1 MTAALIIVFVLAY
14 AAIALEEPLKT
25 NKSSSALI
33 GAGVLWI
40 IYAMS
45 VGMPELVDE
54 ELNES
59 LVETAQIAF
68 FLLGAMTIV
77 EVIDAH
83 DGFDVITSRLR
94 ARTLATLLI
103 FICSVTFVLSAIL
116 DNLTTTIVMISLCK
130 RLLEER
136 SDRLLFAG
144 MIVIA
149 ANAGGAWSP
158 MGDVTTT
165 MLWIGGQVT
174 TLAVITKLI
183 LPSLVNMAIPLAIV
197 SYGLRGKPILAPEK
211 AEPVEGARTTT
222 PFERN
227 LMFGAGLAAL
237 VSVPV
242 FKTVTHLP
250 PFLGVLLGL
259 GVLWAIGDHIHKEK
273 PYEQKKHVTIAHA
286 LTRIDMSAITFFI
299 GILLAVA
306 SLSHAGI
313 LAALADWLDAT
324 IGRLDLIVIAIGFV
338 SAIVDNV
345 PMVAGAMGMYSME
358 VHPTD
363 SFLWEFLAYCAGT
376 GGSIF
381 IIGSAA
387 GVAAMGLE
395 KIDFIWYMKRFSLLA
410 TFGYIA
416 GALVYILQQEVIG
429 HAAVV

>member
-1 MTAALIIVFVLAY
+1 MFELLILVFVLVY

-25 NKSSSALI
+25 NKSAAALI
-33 GAGVLWI
+33 GAGVLWT
-40 IYAMS
+40 IYALAT
-45 VGMPELVDE
+45 GTPEIVDE
-54 ELNES
+54 ELNAS

-83 DGFDVITSRLR
+83 DGFAVVTSRLK
-94 ARTLATLLI
+94 ARTMSTLLL
-103 FICSVTFVLSAIL
+103 FICVVTFFLSAIL
-116 DNLTTTIVMISLCK
+116 DNLTTTIVMISVCK
-130 RLLEER
+130 GLLEER
-136 SDRLLFAG
+136 KDRLLFAG
-144 MIVIA
+144 MIVIS

-174 TLAVITKLI
+174 TVAIVTKLI
-183 LPSLVNMAIPLAIV
+183 LPSLVNMAVPLAIV
-197 SYGLRGKPILAPEK
+197 SYGLRGKPIVAPAK
-211 AEPVEGARTTT
+211 AESEAGWRQTT

-227 LMFGAGLAAL
+227 LMFAAGLGAL

-259 GVLWAIGDHIHKEK
+259 GVLWAIGDWIHKEK
-273 PYEQKKHVTIAHA
+273 AHDERQRVTIAHA

-306 SLSHAGI
+306 TLEHAGI
-313 LAALADWLDAT
+313 LEALADWLDQA
-324 IGRLDLIVIAIGFV
+324 IGRLDLIVMAIGLV
-338 SAIVDNV
+338 SAVIDNV

-358 VHPTD
+358 THPTD

-376 GGSIF
+376 GGSIL

-387 GVAAMGLE
+387 GVAAMGIE
-395 KIDFIWYMKRFSLLA
+395 KIEFIWYMKRFSLLA
-410 TFGYIA
+410 IGGYLA
-416 GALVYILQQEVIG
+416 GALVYIAQYHLLG
-429 HAAVV
+429 